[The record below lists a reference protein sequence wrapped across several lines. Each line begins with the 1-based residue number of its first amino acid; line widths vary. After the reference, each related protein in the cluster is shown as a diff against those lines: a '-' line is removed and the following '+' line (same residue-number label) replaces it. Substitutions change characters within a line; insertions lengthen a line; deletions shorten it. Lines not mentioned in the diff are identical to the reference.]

1 MARYQVILAYDGT
14 DFKGFQRQ
22 AGGARTVQGVIEAAL
37 SQLGWQGASILAAGR
52 TDTGVHA
59 SGQVIAFDLEW
70 RHSCDALLAA
80 LNANLPQDVAARAA
94 HLVQSGFH
102 PRYDALARRYRYRIF
117 CQANRDPL
125 RERYAWRV
133 WPAIDLPR
141 LVQSV
146 KLLTGTYDF
155 AAFGTPPRVGGTTMR
170 SVLQAG
176 WVQEEDE
183 LIFNVLANAFLYH
196 MVRRLVGL
204 QVAIGQGRI
213 EPQAVLERLDR
224 ELPGVVKYLAPPQG
238 LTLVEVIYPQTS
250 EAEKPG
256 CDQD

>member
-22 AGGARTVQGVIEAAL
+22 AGGARTVQGVVEAAL
-37 SQLGWQGASILAAGR
+37 CQLGWQGVSILAAGR

-70 RHSCDALLAA
+70 RHSDAALLAA
-80 LNANLPQDVAARAA
+80 INANLPQDVAARTV
-94 HLVQSGFH
+94 HLVQPGFH
-102 PRYDALARRYRYRIF
+102 PRYDALARCYRYRLF
-117 CQANRDPL
+117 CQANRDPI

-133 WPAIDLPR
+133 WPAVDLPR
-141 LVQSV
+141 LEQSV

-155 AAFGTPPRVGGTTMR
+155 AAFGAPPRAGGTTMR
-170 SVLQAG
+170 SVFQAG
-176 WVQEEDE
+176 WVQEDDD
-183 LIFNVLANAFLYH
+183 LIFDVLANAFLYH

-213 EPQAVLERLDR
+213 EPQAVLESLRSDR
-224 ELPGVVKYLAPPQG
+224 PGVVKELAPAHG
-238 LTLVEVIYPQTS
+238 LTLVEVMYPQTS
-250 EAEKPG
+250 VAE
-256 CDQD
+256 